1 MVHVLIKN
9 AGTWTRR
16 ESPTTETLGAST
28 SFNPMGHWSMDL
40 SGSVCASNLPSV
52 LSALTEN
59 SLPFWNGEK
68 EQTGS
73 MFLDW

>member
-16 ESPTTETLGAST
+16 ESATTETLRAST
-28 SFNPMGHWSMDL
+28 SFDPMGHWSMDP
-40 SGSVCASNLPSV
+40 SGSVCAPNLPSV
-52 LSALTEN
+52 LIALTGN